1 MWLLVAGDEAR
12 PLERENVDIGA
23 GLGWAAHWPLV
34 TAVSS
39 HRHGEGR
46 QAPDMGA
53 VFDNDWNTILRGGT
67 CISYKYL
74 HLKLEIVF
82 KRSC

>member
-1 MWLLVAGDEAR
+1 MSIFNINFSARDNLRVAAGAGDEAR

-23 GLGWAAHWPLV
+23 GWGWAAHWPLV

-53 VFDNDWNTILRGGT
+53 VFDNDWNTILR
-67 CISYKYL
+67 
-74 HLKLEIVF
+74 
-82 KRSC
+82 